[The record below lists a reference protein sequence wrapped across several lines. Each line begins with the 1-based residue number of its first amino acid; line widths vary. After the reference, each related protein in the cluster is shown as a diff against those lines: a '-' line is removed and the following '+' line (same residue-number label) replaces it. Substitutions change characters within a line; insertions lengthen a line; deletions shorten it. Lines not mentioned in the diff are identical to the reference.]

1 MSTTLYNTRAAD
13 VKERSSAIIPPQPG
27 EFVANLLA
35 AGHIED
41 AVAVQLHQYR
51 EGVYR
56 ALYGRPVTNAFP
68 AAMQRGYRD
77 ALADKV
83 AEPEVER

>member
-1 MSTTLYNTRAAD
+1 MSVTLYNTRASR
-13 VKERSSAIIPPQPG
+13 VKESSAIIPPQPG
-27 EFVANLLA
+27 EFVASLLA
-35 AGHIED
+35 AGHVED
-41 AVAVQLHQYR
+41 AAAVQLHQYR

-77 ALADKV
+77 ALADKL
-83 AEPEVER
+83 AEPEVVR